1 VLVQYIS
8 DPFTAS
14 LSLLSLRGTK
24 CRSNLRG
31 GRWATVR
38 LLRSAR
44 NDDDSVSLV
53 TSLIKVK
60 ESLITTVGLS
70 LYLNAMRCNT
80 PQRVRHE

>member
-1 VLVQYIS
+1 MLVQYIS

-14 LSLLSLRGTK
+14 LSLLSLRGAK

-44 NDDDSVSLV
+44 NDDDSVSLG

-60 ESLITTVGLS
+60 ESLITTVRIVTISERDEVQYPSAGE
-70 LYLNAMRCNT
+70 
-80 PQRVRHE
+80 V

>member
-1 VLVQYIS
+1 MLVQYIS

-44 NDDDSVSLV
+44 NDDDSVSLG

-60 ESLITTVGLS
+60 ESLITTVRIVTISERDEVQYPSGGE
-70 LYLNAMRCNT
+70 
-80 PQRVRHE
+80 V

>member
-44 NDDDSVSLV
+44 NDDDSVSLG

-60 ESLITTVGLS
+60 ESLITTVRIVTISERDEVQYPSAGE
-70 LYLNAMRCNT
+70 
-80 PQRVRHE
+80 V

>member
-31 GRWATVR
+31 GRWAMVR

-60 ESLITTVGLS
+60 ESLITTVRIVTISERDEVQYPSAGE
-70 LYLNAMRCNT
+70 
-80 PQRVRHE
+80 V

>member
-1 VLVQYIS
+1 MLVQYIS

-44 NDDDSVSLV
+44 NDDDSVSLG

-60 ESLITTVGLS
+60 ESLITTVRIVTISERDEVQYPSAGE
-70 LYLNAMRCNT
+70 
-80 PQRVRHE
+80 V